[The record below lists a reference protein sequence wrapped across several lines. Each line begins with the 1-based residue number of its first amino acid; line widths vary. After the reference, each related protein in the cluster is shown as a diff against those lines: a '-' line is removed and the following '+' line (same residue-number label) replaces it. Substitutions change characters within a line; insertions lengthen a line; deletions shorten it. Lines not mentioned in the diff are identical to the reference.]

1 MVKVKICGI
10 TQEDDLEMA
19 VQAGADAIGFVVN
32 VPASPRN
39 LPIEKARD
47 LIDKLP
53 NDVDSVAVTVFK
65 QLQKIEEIYQKLR
78 PRFIQL
84 HGVPLGL
91 NCREKLPPDL
101 RLVVAVNATSPSAV
115 EEAIPHSEF
124 ADALLVDTCGVGG
137 LGGTGRTHD
146 WNLSRKIRDA
156 IYPVPMILA
165 GGLTPE
171 NVARATIAVRPYAVD
186 VSTGVES
193 RPGIKDPLKTAEF
206 VRKAKEVKL

>member
-19 VQAGADAIGFVVN
+19 VRAGADAIGFVVN
-32 VPASPRN
+32 VADSPRN
-39 LPIEKARD
+39 LPLERARD

-53 NDVDSVAVTVFK
+53 NDVESVAVTVFN
-65 QLQKIEEIYQKLR
+65 QLQEIEQIYRKLS
-78 PRFIQL
+78 PSYIQL

-91 NCREKLPPDL
+91 NCREKSPNL
-101 RLVVAVNATSPSAV
+101 RLIVAVNTTSPNAV
-115 EEAIPHSEF
+115 EEVIPHSEF
-124 ADALLVDTCGVGG
+124 ADALLVDTCGAGG
-137 LGGTGRTHD
+137 LGGTGRTHN

-171 NVARATIAVRPYAVD
+171 NVDRATITVRPYAVD

-193 RPGIKDPLKTAEF
+193 RPGIKDPVKTAEF
-206 VRKAKEVKL
+206 VRKAKGVRL

>member
-32 VPASPRN
+32 VADSPRN
-39 LPIEKARD
+39 LPLEKARD

-53 NDVDSVAVTVFK
+53 NNVDSVAVTVFN
-65 QLQKIEEIYQKLR
+65 QLQKIEQIYQKLR
-78 PRFIQL
+78 PSFIQL
-84 HGVPLGL
+84 HGLPLGL
-91 NCREKLPPDL
+91 NCRERLPNL
-101 RLVVAVNATSPSAV
+101 RLVVAFNTTSPNAV

-124 ADALLVDTCGVGG
+124 ADALLVDTYGVGG
-137 LGGTGRTHD
+137 LGGTGRAHD
-146 WNLSRKIRDA
+146 WNVSRKIRDA

-171 NVARATIAVRPYAVD
+171 NVGRATIAVRPYGVD

-193 RPGIKDPLKTAEF
+193 RPGIKDPVKTAEF
-206 VRKAKEVKL
+206 VRKAKGVRL

>member
-19 VQAGADAIGFVVN
+19 VQAGADALGFVVN
-32 VPASPRN
+32 VADSPRN
-39 LPIEKARD
+39 LPLEKARD

-53 NDVDSVAVTVFK
+53 NNVDSVAVTVFS
-65 QLQKIEEIYQKLR
+65 QLQKIEQIYQKLR
-78 PRFIQL
+78 PSFIQL
-84 HGVPLGL
+84 HGLPLGL
-91 NCREKLPPDL
+91 NCREKLPHL
-101 RLVVAVNATSPSAV
+101 KLVVAVNATSPNTV
-115 EEAIPHSEF
+115 EEAIPHLEF
-124 ADALLVDTCGVGG
+124 ADALLVDTCGMGG

-171 NVARATIAVRPYAVD
+171 NVDIAMMAVKPYGVD
-186 VSTGVES
+186 VSTGVEL
-193 RPGIKDPLKTAEF
+193 RPGIKDPVKTAEF
-206 VRKAKEVKL
+206 VRKVKGVKL

>member
-19 VQAGADAIGFVVN
+19 VQAGADALGFVVN
-32 VPASPRN
+32 VADSPRN
-39 LPIEKARD
+39 LPLEKARD

-53 NDVDSVAVTVFK
+53 NNVDSVAVTVFS
-65 QLQKIEEIYQKLR
+65 QLQEIEQIYQKLS
-78 PRFIQL
+78 PSFIQL
-84 HGVPLGL
+84 HGLPLGL
-91 NCREKLPPDL
+91 NCREKLPNL
-101 RLVVAVNATSPSAV
+101 KLVVAVNATSPNAV
-115 EEAIPHSEF
+115 EESIPHLEF
-124 ADALLVDTCGVGG
+124 ADALLVDTRGVGG

-146 WNLSRKIRDA
+146 WNLSRRIRDA

-171 NVARATIAVRPYAVD
+171 NVDRATIAVRPYGVD

-193 RPGIKDPLKTAEF
+193 RPGIKDPVKTAEF

>member
-1 MVKVKICGI
+1 VVKVKICGI
-10 TQEDDLEMA
+10 TQEDDMDMA
-19 VQAGADAIGFVVN
+19 VQAGADAIGFVVH
-32 VPASPRN
+32 VEGSPRN
-39 LPIEKARD
+39 LTLEKAKD

-53 NDVDSVAVTVFK
+53 NHIDSVAVTVFN
-65 QLQKIEEIYQKLR
+65 QLQKIEELYQKLG
-78 PRFIQL
+78 PRFLQL

-101 RLVVAVNATSPSAV
+101 GLVVAVNATSPN
-115 EEAIPHSEF
+115 AIEDALSHSVF
-124 ADALLVDTCGVGG
+124 ADALLVDTCSVGG

-165 GGLTPE
+165 GGLTPD
-171 NVARATIAVRPYAVD
+171 NVGHAANAVRPYEVD

-193 RPGIKDPLKTAEF
+193 RPGIKDPVKTAEF
-206 VRKAKEVKL
+206 VRKAKGVRF

>member
-32 VPASPRN
+32 VEDSPRN
-39 LPIEKARD
+39 LPLEKARD
-47 LIDKLP
+47 LIEKLP
-53 NDVDSVAVTVFK
+53 NHIDSVAVTVFN
-65 QLQKIEEIYQKLR
+65 QLQKIEEMYQKVR

-101 RLVVAVNATSPSAV
+101 RLVVAVNATSPN
-115 EEAIPHSEF
+115 AIEDALSHSVSV
-124 ADALLVDTCGVGG
+124 DALLVDTCSAGG
-137 LGGTGRTHD
+137 FGGTGRTHD

-171 NVARATIAVRPYAVD
+171 NVGHATNAVRPYEVD

-193 RPGIKDPLKTAEF
+193 RPGIKDPAKTVEF
-206 VRKAKEVKL
+206 VRRAKEVRL